1 MPAFAGSYL
10 PGTNDL
16 DTRPPAGPFDA
27 ASDPLH
33 RRRPGACRQR
43 RRLLLVAL
51 RHRGLERPGPA
62 GPAGRPPL
70 PPEEPDL
77 GPGLSS
83 GPVTSAPLAPPPGA
97 AGAPVV
103 ANPSGPIMAEPS
115 PAAAGAAAGRDRTA
129 ARPSCGLDRRPLGG
143 GRRLDRQGRDR
154 RELQGEPRQHPGARP
169 LQGLVRGLRQQG
181 PRQGHRLDYR
191 DGEVYLYQPGGTVA
205 ARLRPAGGAMD
216 GALSKSGAP
225 LAMVR

>member
-1 MPAFAGSYL
+1 MPRQILCTVAAL
-10 PGTNDL
+10 AL
-16 DTRPPAGPFDA
+16 A
-27 ASDPLH
+27 ASA
-33 RRRPGACRQR
+33 GACSSSRFDT
-43 RRLLLVAL
+43 
-51 RHRGLERPGPA
+51 GLNASARPAARPA
-62 GPAGRPPL
+62 RPL

-97 AGAPVV
+97 AAAPGPVV
-103 ANPSGPIMAEPS
+103 ANPSGPIMAEPGPPPVQQQAAIAPP
-115 PAAAGAAAGRDRTA
+115 PAPPVVA
-129 ARPSCGLDRRPLGG
+129 GG
-143 GRRLDRQGRDR
+143 GRSAVVGGWTAKDATGASCRVNLASTPALDLYKASSTGCTNKD
-154 RELQGEPRQHPGARP
+154 LAK
-169 LQGLVRGLRQQG
+169 VTAW
-181 PRQGHRLDYR
+181 DFR

>member
-1 MPAFAGSYL
+1 MPRQILCTVAAL
-10 PGTNDL
+10 AL
-16 DTRPPAGPFDA
+16 A
-27 ASDPLH
+27 ASA
-33 RRRPGACRQR
+33 GACSSSRFDTGGIGASAR
-43 RRLLLVAL
+43 PAPRVA
-51 RHRGLERPGPA
+51 R
-62 GPAGRPPL
+62 PL

-97 AGAPVV
+97 AAAPPGPVV
-103 ANPSGPIMAEPS
+103 ANPGGPIVAEAS
-115 PAAAGAAAGRDRTA
+115 PPPVQQQAAIAPPPA
-129 ARPSCGLDRRPLGG
+129 PPVVSSG
-143 GRRLDRQGRDR
+143 GRSGVVGGWTAKDATGASCRVNLASTPALDLYKASSTGCANKD
-154 RELQGEPRQHPGARP
+154 LAK
-169 LQGLVRGLRQQG
+169 VTAW
-181 PRQGHRLDYR
+181 DFR

>member
-1 MPAFAGSYL
+1 MPRQILCTVAAL
-10 PGTNDL
+10 AL
-16 DTRPPAGPFDA
+16 A
-27 ASDPLH
+27 ASA
-33 RRRPGACRQR
+33 GACSSSRFDT
-43 RRLLLVAL
+43 
-51 RHRGLERPGPA
+51 GLNASARPV
-62 GPAGRPPL
+62 GRPARPL

-97 AGAPVV
+97 SAAPVV

-115 PAAAGAAAGRDRTA
+115 PPPPVQQQASIAPPPPPPVVA
-129 ARPSCGLDRRPLGG
+129 SG
-143 GRRLDRQGRDR
+143 GRSAVVGGWTAKDATGASCRVTLASTPALDLYKASSAGCANKD
-154 RELQGEPRQHPGARP
+154 LAK
-169 LQGLVRGLRQQG
+169 VTAW
-181 PRQGHRLDYR
+181 DYR

>member
-1 MPAFAGSYL
+1 MPRQILCTVAAL
-10 PGTNDL
+10 AL
-16 DTRPPAGPFDA
+16 A
-27 ASDPLH
+27 ASA
-33 RRRPGACRQR
+33 GACSSSRFDTA
-43 RRLLLVAL
+43 AL
-51 RHRGLERPGPA
+51 SAPVRPAPRIA
-62 GPAGRPPL
+62 RPL

-103 ANPSGPIMAEPS
+103 ANPSGPIMAEPAPPPPVQQQAAIAPP
-115 PAAAGAAAGRDRTA
+115 PAPPVVST
-129 ARPSCGLDRRPLGG
+129 G
-143 GRRLDRQGRDR
+143 GRSAVVGGWTAKDATGASCKVNLASTPALDLYKASSAGCANKD
-154 RELQGEPRQHPGARP
+154 LAK
-169 LQGLVRGLRQQG
+169 VTAW
-181 PRQGHRLDYR
+181 DFR